1 MKALVVLDD
10 QSLQREI
17 ADFFGRR
24 LSAEMCD
31 NRSSA
36 LAAVSSQHFPFAVLD
51 LAVDGALEV
60 CRAIRARQDGDQ
72 SYVMAALLD
81 EKPAALR
88 EALEAGVDD
97 YLTRPLRIASL
108 QLRMAIAE
116 RHLAR
121 RLRQQRTDTGLGE
134 RRYRTL
140 VQSMNEGVFLVD
152 GAGRIE
158 FANTRM
164 SSLTGFKIDELVGQ
178 SADDLLVDQGTRE
191 RLPGGSLL
199 GSGIGSEEYTL
210 PIQRKDGGQVWVQ
223 LVGAPTL
230 TQDGQDGS
238 MGIVQD
244 LTAQRRAEEG
254 LRHREEYFRAL
265 LDSSSDLI
273 SIIGLDGQ
281 ILYQSP
287 SSEVMLGLPPELMTG
302 QEVHD
307 FLHPDD
313 LSAFER
319 ALETALTGGQG
330 QPPSVE
336 VRLRRSGGEWL
347 YVDAHCVNMV
357 ENPVI
362 GGVVVT
368 SRDVTERRRA
378 EAALKRERAFFQQL
392 FDKSPAGIVVLD
404 TKDRV
409 VDANRSFVDL
419 FQFEI
424 EELAGR
430 QLVESIVPDD
440 RHQEAT
446 ELAQTVAG
454 GQNVVHETLRQRK
467 DGTAVDVSIVCYP
480 VDVAGRR
487 VGAFGIYTDIT
498 ERKQAERQLFHEAFH
513 DALTGLPNRSLLSER
528 LERCVKR
535 SRRRADYRFAL
546 LFIDLDRFKSINDTL
561 GHAAGDELLVEMA
574 RRLELCTRPGDT
586 VARLGGDEFTL
597 ILDDL
602 GELADA
608 TAVARRILES
618 LSSPF
623 KVAGQEVTSSGS
635 IGIAFSSP
643 SYHHAEDLMRDADI
657 AMYRA
662 KSAGK
667 ARYEIFDQVAQ
678 KDATERSEAEESLR
692 AALGADRFELHYQPI
707 HSLVQRKIVGF
718 EALARL
724 RHPEHGLQLPATW
737 LPALRESALELPFGR
752 WVLET
757 ACLQLASWLAVFPEQ
772 DAAAVSINLS
782 LSELAAEDFLDEID
796 AATRAG
802 GVPPAAMTF
811 ELPDTVLDRPEKAL
825 VDRLWALR
833 RRGFRLAIQDFGIAP
848 SSLQQLHKL
857 PIDCLKIDRTLLAGI
872 ERGGESAQLT
882 QAVAAVG
889 ESMGLRVVAVGVE
902 SDEQLEKLRQLGV
915 PYAQGHLFSPPVPA
929 QETEGLIRRPAD
941 QTRPAE
947 TGPARS

>member
-1 MKALVVLDD
+1 MKALVVLDA
-10 QSLQREI
+10 QSLHREI

-24 LSAEMCD
+24 LSAEMCGHAA
-31 NRSSA
+31 SA

-51 LAVDGALEV
+51 LAVDGALDV
-60 CRAIRARQDGDQ
+60 CRAIRRRPDGDE
-72 SYVMAALLD
+72 SYVIAALTN
-81 EKPAALR
+81 ETPTALR

-97 YLTRPLRIASL
+97 YLTRPLTIASL

-121 RLRQQRTDTGLGE
+121 RLRQIKTEATLGE

-164 SSLTGFKIDELVGQ
+164 SSLTGFTVDEMVGQ
-178 SADDLLVDQGTRE
+178 SADELLVERSTRE
-191 RLPGGSLL
+191 RLPGGTLL

-210 PIQRKDGGQVWVQ
+210 PFKRKDGGRVWVQ
-223 LVGAPTL
+223 LIGAPTL
-230 TQDGQDGS
+230 AQDGRDGS

-254 LRHREEYFRAL
+254 LRHREEYSRAL
-265 LDSSSDLI
+265 LDSSTDLI

-287 SSEVMLGLPPELMTG
+287 SSESMLGLPPELMTG

-307 FLHPDD
+307 FVHPDD
-313 LSAFER
+313 LAAFKHT
-319 ALETALTGGQG
+319 LDTALAGGQG
-330 QPPSVE
+330 QTPSVE

-347 YVDAHCVNMV
+347 YVDSHCVNLV
-357 ENPVI
+357 DNPII

-368 SRDVTERRRA
+368 SRDITERRRA

-392 FDKSPAGIVVLD
+392 FDKSPTGIVVLD

-419 FQFEI
+419 FQFEVD
-424 EELAGR
+424 ELAGR
-430 QLVESIVPDD
+430 RLLESIVPDD
-440 RHQEAT
+440 RHKEVT

-454 GQNVVHETLRQRK
+454 GQNVVHETVRQRK
-467 DGTAVDVSIVCYP
+467 DGTVVDVSIVYYP

-535 SRRRADYRFAL
+535 SSRRTDYRFAL

-561 GHAAGDELLVEMA
+561 GHAAGDELLIEMA
-574 RRLELCTRPGDT
+574 RRLEACTRPGDT
-586 VARLGGDEFTL
+586 VARLGVDEFTL

-602 GELADA
+602 AELSDA
-608 TAVARRILES
+608 TAVAHRILES
-618 LSSPF
+618 LSKPF
-623 KVAGQEVTSSGS
+623 LIAEQEVSSSGS
-635 IGIAFSSP
+635 IGIAYSSP

-667 ARYEIFDQVAQ
+667 ARFEIFD
-678 KDATERSEAEESLR
+678 EAVMQGGIEKQGLEPPRAEGSAAAEKLR
-692 AALGADRFELHYQPI
+692 TAIEFEAFELQYQPI
-707 HSLVQRKIVGF
+707 YSLVQRQIVGF

-724 RHPEHGLQLPATW
+724 NDPELGPQAPGTW
-737 LPALRESALELPFGR
+737 LSALEEHALLVPFGH
-752 WVLET
+752 WVLGT
-757 ACLQLASWLAVFPEQ
+757 ACLQLASWQGLFPEQ
-772 DAAAVSINLS
+772 DAAAISVNLS
-782 LSELAAEDFLDEID
+782 LGELIDDGFLDEVD

-802 GVPPAAMTF
+802 GVSPAAMTF
-811 ELPDTVLDRPEKAL
+811 DLPETLLERADASTVE
-825 VDRLWALR
+825 RLWALR
-833 RRGFRLAIQDFGIAP
+833 QRGFRLEIQNFGVTAC
-848 SSLQQLHKL
+848 SLQQLHKL
-857 PIDCLKIDRTLLAGI
+857 PIDGLKMDRTLLQDI
-872 ERGGESAQLT
+872 EKGGDNAQLA

-902 SDEQLEKLRQLGV
+902 TEEQLEKLGQLGIQF
-915 PYAQGHLFSPPVPA
+915 AQGYFFSPPVPGH
-929 QETEGLIRRPAD
+929 ETEELVRR
-941 QTRPAE
+941 TE
-947 TGPARS
+947 